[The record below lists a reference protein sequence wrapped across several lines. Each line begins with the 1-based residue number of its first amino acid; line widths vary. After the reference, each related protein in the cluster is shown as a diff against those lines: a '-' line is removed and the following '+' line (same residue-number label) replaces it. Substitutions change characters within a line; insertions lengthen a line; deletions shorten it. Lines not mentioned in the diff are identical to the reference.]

1 MAELIESCCLGE
13 DTLNIWK
20 VDCSGDIGDSGRFLR
35 FALATTGY
43 ENPYGPRQDL
53 SYWRIYFH
61 NAFKGA
67 NLPEIRDFFY
77 FAEVNGTVAARL
89 WFAYAPANDFG
100 NFGNV
105 FTLPEFRRRG
115 ILRKMMPHFAR
126 DFGSSSAKC
135 LACATGSEFAA
146 RTYMDYGFQ
155 LVYGG
160 TVGTM
165 ALVKKEYGS
174 FNELDRKLLADVS
187 FVRFRDAL
195 KSDQFVID
203 KFVRYSQAF
212 RGVTVYSQMLDF
224 RCCMLEYLNGNG
236 VMRVGENSSGI
247 AAGFAWA
254 GTYNGIN
261 RLSFVIHPG
270 TGAKGA
276 DLLKDLLEPWQ
287 SGPLFYFQN
296 KDDVQGAL
304 LLEAAGFCSQSV
316 LTDGTVVW
324 IAG

>member
-1 MAELIESCCLGE
+1 
-13 DTLNIWK
+13 
-20 VDCSGDIGDSGRFLR
+20 
-35 FALATTGY
+35 
-43 ENPYGPRQDL
+43 
-53 SYWRIYFH
+53 
-61 NAFKGA
+61 
-67 NLPEIRDFFY
+67 
-77 FAEVNGTVAARL
+77 
-89 WFAYAPANDFG
+89 
-100 NFGNV
+100 
-105 FTLPEFRRRG
+105 
-115 ILRKMMPHFAR
+115 
-126 DFGSSSAKC
+126 
-135 LACATGSEFAA
+135 
-146 RTYMDYGFQ
+146 
-155 LVYGG
+155 
-160 TVGTM
+160 M

-276 DLLKDLLEPWQ
+276 DLLKDLLAHWQ